1 MAAEYLQRGMAVTF
15 DESLAGCRGQIG
27 TIEYV
32 CHEQNR
38 CIVDVEE
45 LGVKAVVLPRQVKAL
60 PGWQI
65 GDNMLD
71 YFASIHK
78 GASSQNMPRGSDWM
92 EWQLTRY
99 YSRCV
104 AKGWC

>member
-1 MAAEYLQRGMAVTF
+1 MAAEYLERGMSVTF

-45 LGVKAVVLPRQVKAL
+45 LGVKAVVLPRQVKPL
-60 PGWQI
+60 PGWKI
-65 GDNMLD
+65 GDNLLE

-78 GASSQNMPRGSDWM
+78 GASSQNMPRGSDWI
-92 EWQLTRY
+92 ETQLIRY
-99 YSRCV
+99 KSMCV
-104 AKGWC
+104 AKGWT

>member
-1 MAAEYLQRGMAVTF
+1 MAAEYLQRGMPVTF
-15 DESLAGCRGQIG
+15 DESLAGCRGLIG

-38 CIVDVEE
+38 CIVDVEG

-65 GDNMLD
+65 GDNLLD
-71 YFASIHK
+71 YFASIHTSS
-78 GASSQNMPRGSDWM
+78 SSQNMPRGKDWI
-92 EWQLTRY
+92 QLQLSRY
-99 YSRCV
+99 NSMRV
-104 AKGWC
+104 AKGLC